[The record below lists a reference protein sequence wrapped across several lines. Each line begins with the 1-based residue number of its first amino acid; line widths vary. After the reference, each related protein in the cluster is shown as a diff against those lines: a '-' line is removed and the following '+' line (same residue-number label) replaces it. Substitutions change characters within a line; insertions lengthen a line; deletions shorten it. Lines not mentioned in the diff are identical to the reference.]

1 MDRSSQEHRAEK
13 EFKEDINESVDLM
26 KEQYTQLAEM
36 YYQVTFEEFL
46 EQSGITEDQF
56 VEKMEKQAKDQ
67 LKSKYASKLIAEKE
81 KLELSDKAYKE
92 KYDEYAQPTDTKTEM
107 HLLRQMVRTEKRS

>member
-1 MDRSSQEHRAEK
+1 
-13 EFKEDINESVDLM
+13 M

-46 EQSGITEDQF
+46 EQSGITERSVCREDGKAGKRS
-56 VEKMEKQAKDQ
+56 VEEQVCKQAD
-67 LKSKYASKLIAEKE
+67 AEKE

-92 KYDEYAQPTDTKTEM
+92 KI
-107 HLLRQMVRTEKRS
+107 